1 MIIDTTNAIRPSS
14 SASAKPM
21 RTRVNWLSE
30 AAGLRTALSRNGP
43 QTLPTPIAAAP
54 TPIAA
59 RPAPITWAAAR
70 SITKLLGLNLV
81 KVDRFVQIDGGQQS
95 EDISLDETD

>member
-1 MIIDTTNAIRPSS
+1 MIIETTNAIRPSS
-14 SASAKPM
+14 SARAKPM

-43 QTLPTPIAAAP
+43 QTLPTPMAAAP
-54 TPIAA
+54 TPMAA
-59 RPAPITWAAAR
+59 RPAPMTWAEAR

-81 KVDRFVQIDGGQQS
+81 KIDRVVEIDRGQQS
-95 EDISLDETD
+95 EDVGLD